1 MKNNKLWAGIGILL
15 VIGAATAYF
24 VLRPDAPAAPG
35 GRRGMDGSGRPVPV
49 VAAAAQRGDID
60 VVINALGTVTA
71 LNTVTVKP
79 RVDGQLLRVAFQE
92 GKTVKADEVL
102 AEIDPRTFQAQLEQA
117 NGQLVRDQ
125 ALLANAQLDLARY
138 RDLLAKDS
146 IARQL
151 VDAQEALVRQ
161 YQGTVQTD
169 RGAVDNARL
178 QLGFTKVTAPVAGR
192 LGLRQVD
199 VGNMV
204 HASDATGLVVI
215 TQTQPI
221 TVIFAIP
228 SDSLGAVAM
237 RVQAGE
243 KLLVD
248 AWDREGKVKLAS
260 GKLLTLDNQIDTTTG
275 TVKLKAE
282 FANADNSL
290 FPNQFVNA
298 RLRVETR
305 SGATLIPVAAIQR
318 GTLGTFVYV
327 VNGEDQT
334 VSTRRVSLGP
344 NTAETVAIEKGL
356 EPGEQVVV
364 DGADKLRQ
372 GAKVEVSNPAVRE
385 GGAKGAGG
393 AAAGPGGAASSPEEK
408 AKRWAETNARIDRGE
423 FGEEIRKLPEEERK
437 QRMREMRRGR
447 EDGESGNKS
456 DSKSGNKA
464 GGNSGS
470 QGVQG
475 RPQGSPQ

>member
-1 MKNNKLWAGIGILL
+1 MNKKTLWI
-15 VIGAATAYF
+15 VIGALLAAGTAAVYF
-24 VLRPDAPAAPG
+24 VTRTDAQTPSGGA
-35 GRRGMDGSGRPVPV
+35 GRRGDGNGRPVPV
-49 VAAAAQRGDID
+49 LAASAQRGDID

-71 LNTVTVKP
+71 RNTVTVKP
-79 RVDGQLLRVAFQE
+79 RVDGQLQRVVFQE
-92 GKTVKADEVL
+92 GQMVKAGEVL
-102 AEIDPRTFQAQLEQA
+102 AEIDPRPFQAQLEQA
-117 NGQLVRDQ
+117 SGQLVRDQ

-138 RDLLAKDS
+138 RDLQAKDS
-146 IARQL
+146 IARQQ

-178 QLGFTKVTAPVAGR
+178 QLDFTRISAPASGR

-228 SDSLGAVAM
+228 SDSLGPVAT

-260 GKLLTLDNQIDTTTG
+260 GKLLTLDNQIDATTG

-282 FANADNSL
+282 FANADNGL

-305 SGATLIPVAAIQR
+305 SKATLVPVAAIQR

-327 VNGEDQT
+327 VNGEEKT
-334 VSTRRVSLGP
+334 VSTRAVTLGAT
-344 NTAETVAIEKGL
+344 TAELVAIEKGL

-372 GAKVEVSNPAVRE
+372 GARVEVTSPAARE
-385 GGAKGAGG
+385 NAGKDGAKAAHENGGKGSGKAAGGSGAG
-393 AAAGPGGAASSPEEK
+393 ATPEER

-423 FGEEIRKLPEEERK
+423 FGEEIKKLPEEERK
-437 QRMREMRRGR
+437 QRMREMRRNR
-447 EDGESGNKS
+447 EGGEG
-456 DSKSGNKA
+456 GKA
-464 GGNSGS
+464 GGNSGN
-470 QGVQG
+470 QGAQ
-475 RPQGSPQ
+475 